1 MKNLTEKDT
10 KEFILEA
17 CFSIGAVYM
26 THSHNIN
33 PSEYFGGKWEL
44 VDTTNDPT
52 YFMRGKIVFR
62 RIE

>member
-1 MKNLTEKDT
+1 MNNLTEENI
-10 KEFILEA
+10 KELILEA
-17 CFSIGAVYM
+17 GFPIGAVYM
-26 THSHNIN
+26 THSRNIN

-52 YFMRGKIVFR
+52 HFMRGKIVFR